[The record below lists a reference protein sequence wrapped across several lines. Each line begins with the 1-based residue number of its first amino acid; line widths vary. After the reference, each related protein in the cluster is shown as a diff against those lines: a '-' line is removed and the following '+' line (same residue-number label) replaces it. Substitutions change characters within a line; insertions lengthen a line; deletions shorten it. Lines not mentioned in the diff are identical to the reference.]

1 MDKDY
6 KKLLRGEKSLEKD
19 TKKVLE
25 KDEMRDKFVKAG
37 KKALSKKKEIIQFDF
52 FD

>member
-6 KKLLRGEKSLEKD
+6 KKLLKKEKSLTKD

-25 KDEMRDKFVKAG
+25 KDEKRDKLVKAG
-37 KKALSKKKEIIQFDF
+37 KKAMKKGC
-52 FD
+52 

>member
-6 KKLLRGEKSLEKD
+6 RKILKKEKSLESD

-25 KDEMRDKFVKAG
+25 KDKSRDRFVKAG
-37 KKALSKKKEIIQFDF
+37 KKAMKGKC
-52 FD
+52 